1 MANFYRDTPSTIVG
15 RPASQST
22 KDFVEYV
29 IRFLQ
34 NNKSEC
40 QFSINQ
46 IKEDFTND
54 KDYKF
59 PDITTIKNK
68 LYDYYSNEIVCH
80 TYNKDIIILYKT
92 NITKELAEDWY
103 EKRFQNKAEEN
114 LRIVEMAAKICLE
127 EIRSSYYI
135 NDHYEVPDLT
145 KENMFNGVSKTLKAF
160 LEIVIKTHKEKYE
173 NNQVKYDKKIATLAH
188 CIISS
193 TRPRSFTSP
202 ILVGLSS
209 MIHKKYAS
217 KGLIDS
223 LSNVGLIASYKEVLK
238 FEASI
243 INDPANHT
251 LTEDAYIQFVY
262 DNADHNTCTIDGR
275 NTFHAMGGIMI
286 ATPSSSVVSK
296 VLKN

>member
-1 MANFYRDTPSTIVG
+1 MANFYRDSPSTIVG

-80 TYNKDIIILYKT
+80 TYNKDLIILYKT

-145 KENMFNGVSKTLKAF
+145 KENMFNGVPKTLKAF
-160 LEIVIKTHKEKYE
+160 L
-173 NNQVKYDKKIATLAH
+173 
-188 CIISS
+188 
-193 TRPRSFTSP
+193 
-202 ILVGLSS
+202 
-209 MIHKKYAS
+209 
-217 KGLIDS
+217 
-223 LSNVGLIASYKEVLK
+223 
-238 FEASI
+238 
-243 INDPANHT
+243 
-251 LTEDAYIQFVY
+251 
-262 DNADHNTCTIDGR
+262 
-275 NTFHAMGGIMI
+275 
-286 ATPSSSVVSK
+286 
-296 VLKN
+296 